1 MRGGKRSKVSDF
13 VHGNIRY
20 YAGTDCCAAI
30 SGMDAAGWQKKR
42 YKAESTKLP
51 LLENMRIDIAIVVT
65 ISFIYSG

>member
-1 MRGGKRSKVSDF
+1 
-13 VHGNIRY
+13 
-20 YAGTDCCAAI
+20 
-30 SGMDAAGWQKKR
+30 MDAAGWQKKR